1 MSSGLTI
8 DPSKLANYIHQVVKV
23 RGSSGHCHQGRVVA
37 IDPVSSSVVL
47 IKRVERGESLKDT
60 ELVLIPWIDLDS
72 LLVVNN
78 PTLLDEDRRLRQKLL
93 EKQSHSSFE
102 IPKNSRTKEEVIG
115 LLQKHQI
122 EVTPLEKSADILSIC
137 GGVAILKPPYLHC
150 ETSNVIVLDRISS
163 ILKLG
168 D

>member
-1 MSSGLTI
+1 M
-8 DPSKLANYIHQVVKV
+8 
-23 RGSSGHCHQGRVVA
+23 
-37 IDPVSSSVVL
+37 L

-93 EKQSHSSFE
+93 EKQSLNSEVE
-102 IPKNSRTKEEVIG
+102 IESNKNSRRTKEDVIG

-122 EVTPLEKSADILSIC
+122 EVTTLEKSADILSIC

>member
-1 MSSGLTI
+1 MYSWYHVIRIRSLSYELCSQI
-8 DPSKLANYIHQVVKV
+8 ASYLFNHY
-23 RGSSGHCHQGRVVA
+23 
-37 IDPVSSSVVL
+37 SVVL

-93 EKQSHSSFE
+93 EKQSLNSEVE
-102 IPKNSRTKEEVIG
+102 IESNKNSRRTKEDVIG

-122 EVTPLEKSADILSIC
+122 EVTSLEKSADILSIC
-137 GGVAILKPPYLHC
+137 GGVAILKPPYVQC

-168 D
+168 N